1 MTEVYFMRKKIH
13 LKTSVEKNDMTDK
26 WIQLLIQRIIV
37 EQLDVPYQ
45 LKAKLL
51 YQTFI
56 RRNEENKNEE
66 ENKKEK

>member
-1 MTEVYFMRKKIH
+1 
-13 LKTSVEKNDMTDK
+13 MTDK

-66 ENKKEK
+66 ENEEEK

>member
-13 LKTSVEKNDMTDK
+13 LKTGVGNNAVTDK

-37 EQLDVPYQ
+37 EQLDVSYR

-51 YQTFI
+51 RQTI
-56 RRNEENKNEE
+56 TQTKEDNKDES
-66 ENKKEK
+66 